1 MQSSGIAEVN
11 RRGKRSRT
19 QGRRLSCGVAVMAVV
34 ASLLAGCGSSGG
46 HGSAGPSQPAGQ
58 ATGGTLTIA
67 SGVPPSSLNPTLAAI
82 AVPVEWYGNLA
93 YEPLIVQDANG
104 QFSPGLALS
113 WQYVGT
119 GNTAFEMVLRPNVR
133 FSDGSALTAAGVVQH
148 IDYSLAHSVE
158 PNPLGTGVSIS
169 APGPLTVKI
178 TLGQPNP
185 EMPYLFS
192 QNDPL
197 GWVISPDGLANPT
210 SLGSSTHGA
219 GPYMLDTANT
229 IANSK
234 YVYVTNPYYYD
245 KSAVHWSKVVI
256 NVITNPSSAL
266 AALATGQ
273 AQVMQGEY
281 QLVGAAKWDG
291 LNITT
296 IPATNGP
303 VLMQAHI
310 TSTSGPLASQT
321 VRQALAYAI
330 DRDAIQK
337 AFYGTYAIND
347 QELEGPGDV
356 GYVASLAQ
364 EYNYDLAKAKS
375 LLAQA
380 GYPNGFSTNAN
391 CSPQLNMA
399 ELCEA
404 VKSDWA
410 KIGVNLN
417 VSAPIQN
424 VWVSQ
429 LLGGKFDFT
438 GIGNFENSAYFQSKG
453 NYLPG
458 LETGTYQIPG
468 LESAFQAANAAP
480 VGSPQATA
488 AWAQVQNIEMNA
500 ATAIEVA
507 SPSLIIFSTKKV
519 KGISFSPASPV
530 PYPIAWQQG

>member
-1 MQSSGIAEVN
+1 
-11 RRGKRSRT
+11 
-19 QGRRLSCGVAVMAVV
+19 
-34 ASLLAGCGSSGG
+34 
-46 HGSAGPSQPAGQ
+46 
-58 ATGGTLTIA
+58 
-67 SGVPPSSLNPTLAAI
+67 
-82 AVPVEWYGNLA
+82 
-93 YEPLIVQDANG
+93 
-104 QFSPGLALS
+104 
-113 WQYVGT
+113 
-119 GNTAFEMVLRPNVR
+119 
-133 FSDGSALTAAGVVQH
+133 
-148 IDYSLAHSVE
+148 
-158 PNPLGTGVSIS
+158 
-169 APGPLTVKI
+169 
-178 TLGQPNP
+178 
-185 EMPYLFS
+185 
-192 QNDPL
+192 
-197 GWVISPDGLANPT
+197 
-210 SLGSSTHGA
+210 
-219 GPYMLDTANT
+219 MLDTANT

-234 YVYVTNPYYYD
+234 YVYVPNPYYYD
-245 KSAVHWSKVVI
+245 KSAVHWNKVVI

-273 AQVMQGEY
+273 AQIMQGES
-281 QLVGAAKWDG
+281 QLVGAAKADG

-296 IPATNGP
+296 VPATNGP

-310 TSTSGPLASQT
+310 TSTSGPMASQT

-337 AFYGTYAIND
+337 AFYGTYATND

-364 EYNYDLAKAKS
+364 KYTYNLAEARN

-380 GYPNGFSTNAN
+380 GYPHGFTISAN
-391 CSPQLNMA
+391 CSPQLDMA
-399 ELCEA
+399 QLCQA

-424 VWVSQ
+424 VWISQ
-429 LLGGKFDFT
+429 LLSGKFDFT

-468 LESAFQAANAAP
+468 LESAFQSASAAP

-488 AWAQVQNIEMNA
+488 AWAQVQELEMNA

-507 SPSLIIFSTKKV
+507 SPNLIIFSTKNV
-519 KGISFSPASPV
+519 TGIAFSPAQPI
-530 PYPIAWQQG
+530 PYPLDWQQG